1 MRKYVRESNEL
12 IMIELVYKWYGMD
25 IKLETV
31 IWIVELSCKEL
42 VMMQIAAIA
51 GVWTDKKHD
60 TIK

>member
-1 MRKYVRESNEL
+1 
-12 IMIELVYKWYGMD
+12 MIWYGYKD

-51 GVWTDKKHD
+51 GV
-60 TIK
+60 